1 MSDIITRLLLKTND
15 FDANL
20 NKSKKNV
27 NAFQSDISKMS
38 GVAVS
43 GVMKFAGVLGIA
55 VTASEGFNKVMN
67 SSQTLGDEYAR
78 TMDGLKGGVDQFFYS
93 IGSGDWTPFMNG
105 LTETIRLAREAYNA
119 MDQLGNTKMS
129 FSYFD
134 AKNQATIQEQI
145 TILKDKDSTEEQKK
159 AARELLDK
167 TLKDQEEIVGQY
179 KQRSQNALQAMVK
192 AAIGLDGVDVSAI
205 DIDKVLRLDVSS
217 VGDKQKAQLAK
228 QYKDF
233 VDEYDRLKSKFTTYE
248 TVGSGMNVHTVTT
261 TDTNALSKAISPMLS
276 KYQDAIQYNAI
287 LVKKSDE
294 WLQNL
299 INVATAAEAAGRNL
313 SSMTKAAN
321 RASQSGIGGKTPKE
335 EPKEGSI
342 AWYDTQIAEQ
352 NKKLIAETD
361 MQARSAIQATIN
373 ELEQKKIN
381 LKFVVDQEAFKIA
394 HGEMKD
400 GALSLPKANSPMIN
414 VAEEYEP
421 IISSYNE
428 MIAERER
435 RLSESNDDA
444 TSSFI
449 QSQIDKF
456 KDTIKELKELQ
467 ELQESRNSAITP
479 NGAYSAFKNNSSKDK
494 KGNET
499 DFRKIK
505 GMKLPKFESPIKKK
519 DIDINEEYTKS
530 LYAVG
535 SIMSSLSGITNESTA
550 AYLQWG
556 AGVVSSI
563 AQAIPAIRDLIT
575 AKQTEAVINGVTSA
589 TETPVVG
596 WLLAGAAVA
605 SVIAAMASIPKFAT
619 GGIVPGTSFTG
630 DKVPA
635 LLNSGEMILNGSQ
648 QSNLFQMLNS
658 GLYGSL
664 SQKIA
669 PSAENGNQPASV
681 TFRIHGRDLEGVLSN
696 HYNQKSKVR

>member
-1 MSDIITRLLLKTND
+1 MSDIVTRLLLKTND

-27 NAFQSDISKMS
+27 NGFQSDIAKMS

-93 IGSGDWTPFMNG
+93 IGSGDWTPFMSG
-105 LTETIRLAREAYNA
+105 LSETIRLAREAYNA

-134 AKNQATIQEQI
+134 AKNQAIVQEQI

-167 TLKDQEEIVGQY
+167 TLKDQDEIVGQY
-179 KQRSQNALQAMVK
+179 KRRSNNAVQAMVK
-192 AAIGLDGVDVSAI
+192 AAIGLDGVDVSGI
-205 DIDKVLRLDVSS
+205 DIDKVLKLDVSS
-217 VGDKQKAQLAK
+217 AGDEQKAQLAK

-233 VDEYDRLKSKFTTYE
+233 VDEYDRLKAKFTTYE
-248 TVGSGMNVHTVTT
+248 TVGSGMNVHTVAT
-261 TDTNALSKAISPMLS
+261 TDAKALGEAISPMLA

-299 INVATAAEAAGRNL
+299 INVSAAAEAAGRNL

-321 RASQSGIGGKTPKE
+321 RASQSGTGGNPPKE
-335 EPKEGSI
+335 KPKEGSI
-342 AWYDTQIAEQ
+342 AWYDSEISDL

-361 MQARSAIQATIN
+361 MQARATIQATIN
-373 ELEQKKIN
+373 ELEQKKVK

-400 GALSLPKANSPMIN
+400 GAL
-414 VAEEYEP
+414 P
-421 IISSYNE
+421 IPIKPTY
-428 MIAERER
+428 
-435 RLSESNDDA
+435 
-444 TSSFI
+444 
-449 QSQIDKF
+449 DKVPTHGKNG
-456 KDTIKELKELQ
+456 KD
-467 ELQESRNSAITP
+467 
-479 NGAYSAFKNNSSKDK
+479 F
-494 KGNET
+494 
-499 DFRKIK
+499 
-505 GMKLPKFESPIKKK
+505 KLPKHDPLFKKEDIGLNQEYAESLANI
-519 DIDINEEYTKS
+519 S
-530 LYAVG
+530 GVVG
-535 SIMSSLSGITNESTA
+535 SMSGLFDDNTA
-550 AYLQWG
+550 SVLQWG
-556 AGVVSSI
+556 VSFLSTVG
-563 AQAIPAIRDLIT
+563 QAIPKILEMSGVKQADTIVTNENTT
-575 AKQTEAVINGVTSA
+575 AELANGASRVISA
-589 TETPVVG
+589 HAGIPFVG
-596 WLLAGAAVA
+596 IALGLAGVAAI
-605 SVIAAMASIPKFAT
+605 IAAMSSMPKYAT

-648 QSNLFQMLNS
+648 QSNLFRMLNS

-664 SQKIA
+664 LQKIA
-669 PSAENGNQPASV
+669 PSGNDDIRLYSDV
-681 TFRIHGRDLEGVLSN
+681 EIKGDRIFLALHN
-696 HYNQKSKVR
+696 HIKKTGKRLW

>member
-1 MSDIITRLLLKTND
+1 MSDIVTRLLLKTND

-27 NAFQSDISKMS
+27 NEFQSDIAKMS

-105 LTETIRLAREAYNA
+105 LSETIRLAREAYNA

-134 AKNQATIQEQI
+134 AKNQAIVQEQI

-179 KQRSQNALQAMVK
+179 KRRSNNAVRAMVK
-192 AAIGLDGVDVSAI
+192 AAIGLDGVDVSGI
-205 DIDKVLRLDVSS
+205 DIDKVLKLDVSS
-217 VGDKQKAQLAK
+217 AGDEQKAQLAK

-233 VDEYDRLKSKFTTYE
+233 VDEYDRLKAKFTTYE
-248 TVGSGMNVHTVTT
+248 TVGSGMNVHTVAT
-261 TDTNALSKAISPMLS
+261 TDAKALGEAISPMLA

-299 INVATAAEAAGRNL
+299 INVSAAAEAAGRNL
-313 SSMTKAAN
+313 SSMTKTAN
-321 RASQSGIGGKTPKE
+321 RASQSGTGGNPPKE
-335 EPKEGSI
+335 KPKEGSI
-342 AWYDTQIAEQ
+342 AWYDSEISDL

-361 MQARSAIQATIN
+361 MHARATIQATIN
-373 ELEQKKIN
+373 ELEQKKVK

-400 GALSLPKANSPMIN
+400 GAL
-414 VAEEYEP
+414 P
-421 IISSYNE
+421 IPIKPTY
-428 MIAERER
+428 
-435 RLSESNDDA
+435 
-444 TSSFI
+444 
-449 QSQIDKF
+449 DKVPTHGKTG
-456 KDTIKELKELQ
+456 KD
-467 ELQESRNSAITP
+467 
-479 NGAYSAFKNNSSKDK
+479 F
-494 KGNET
+494 
-499 DFRKIK
+499 
-505 GMKLPKFESPIKKK
+505 KLPKHDPLFKKE
-519 DIDINEEYTKS
+519 DIDLNQEYAES
-530 LYAVG
+530 LANISGVVG
-535 SIMSSLSGITNESTA
+535 SMSGLFDDNTA
-550 AYLQWG
+550 SVLQWG
-556 AGVVSSI
+556 VSFLSTVG
-563 AQAIPAIRDLIT
+563 QAIPKILEMAGANEVEAETARKSAI
-575 AKQTEAVINGVTSA
+575 ANMSA
-589 TETPVVG
+589 AGGEVLKAHAGIPFVG
-596 WLLAGAAVA
+596 IALGLAGVAAI
-605 SVIAAMASIPKFAT
+605 IAAMSSMPKYAT

-648 QSNLFQMLNS
+648 QSNLFRMLNS

-669 PSAENGNQPASV
+669 PSGNDDIRLYSDV
-681 TFRIHGRDLEGVLSN
+681 EIKGDRIFLALHN
-696 HYNQKSKVR
+696 HIKKTGKRLW

>member
-1 MSDIITRLLLKTND
+1 MSDIVTRLLLKTND

-27 NAFQSDISKMS
+27 NGFQSDIAKMS

-105 LTETIRLAREAYNA
+105 LSETIRLAREAYNA

-134 AKNQATIQEQI
+134 AKNQAIVQEQI

-179 KQRSQNALQAMVK
+179 KRRSNNAVRAMVK
-192 AAIGLDGVDVSAI
+192 AAIGLDGVDVSGI
-205 DIDKVLRLDVSS
+205 DIDKVLKLDVSS
-217 VGDKQKAQLAK
+217 AGDEQKAQLAK

-233 VDEYDRLKSKFTTYE
+233 VDEYDRLKAKFTTYE
-248 TVGSGMNVHTVTT
+248 TVGSGMNVHTVAT
-261 TDTNALSKAISPMLS
+261 TDAKALGEAISPMLA

-299 INVATAAEAAGRNL
+299 INVSAAAEAAGRNL

-321 RASQSGIGGKTPKE
+321 RASQSGTGGNPPKE
-335 EPKEGSI
+335 KPKEGSI
-342 AWYDTQIAEQ
+342 AWYDSEISDL

-361 MQARSAIQATIN
+361 MQARATIQATIN
-373 ELEQKKIN
+373 ELEQKKVK

-400 GALSLPKANSPMIN
+400 GAL
-414 VAEEYEP
+414 P
-421 IISSYNE
+421 IPIKPTY
-428 MIAERER
+428 
-435 RLSESNDDA
+435 
-444 TSSFI
+444 
-449 QSQIDKF
+449 DKVPTHGNTG
-456 KDTIKELKELQ
+456 KD
-467 ELQESRNSAITP
+467 
-479 NGAYSAFKNNSSKDK
+479 F
-494 KGNET
+494 
-499 DFRKIK
+499 
-505 GMKLPKFESPIKKK
+505 KLPKHDPLFKKE
-519 DIDINEEYTKS
+519 DIDLNQEYAES
-530 LYAVG
+530 LANISGVVG
-535 SIMSSLSGITNESTA
+535 SMSGLFDDNTA
-550 AYLQWG
+550 SVLQWG
-556 AGVVSSI
+556 VSFLSTVG
-563 AQAIPAIRDLIT
+563 QAIPKILEMAGANEVEAETARKSAI
-575 AKQTEAVINGVTSA
+575 ANMSA
-589 TETPVVG
+589 AGGEVLKAHAGIPFVG
-596 WLLAGAAVA
+596 IALGLAGVAAI
-605 SVIAAMASIPKFAT
+605 IAAMSSMPKYAT

-648 QSNLFQMLNS
+648 QSNLFRMLNS

-669 PSAENGNQPASV
+669 PSGNDDIRLYSDV
-681 TFRIHGRDLEGVLSN
+681 EIKGDRIFLALHN
-696 HYNQKSKVR
+696 HIKKTGKRLW

>member
-1 MSDIITRLLLKTND
+1 MSDIVTRLLLKTND

-27 NAFQSDISKMS
+27 NGFQSDISKMS

-78 TMDGLKGGVDQFFYS
+78 TMDGLKGGVEQFFYS

-217 VGDKQKAQLAK
+217 VGDEQKAQLAK

-233 VDEYDRLKSKFTTYE
+233 VDEYDRLKAKFTTYE

-361 MQARSAIQATIN
+361 MHARSAIQATIN
-373 ELEQKKIN
+373 ELESKRIN
-381 LKFVVDQEAFKIA
+381 LKFVVEQETFKIA

-400 GALSLPKANSPMIN
+400 DALS
-414 VAEEYEP
+414 VP
-421 IISSYNE
+421 IAPIY
-428 MIAERER
+428 
-435 RLSESNDDA
+435 
-444 TSSFI
+444 
-449 QSQIDKF
+449 DKVPTHG
-456 KDTIKELKELQ
+456 KGE
-467 ELQESRNSAITP
+467 
-479 NGAYSAFKNNSSKDK
+479 KN
-494 KGNET
+494 
-499 DFRKIK
+499 F
-505 GMKLPKFESPIKKK
+505 KLPKFESPIKKK
-519 DIDINEEYTKS
+519 DVKLNEQYAES
-530 LYAVG
+530 LGYIGNAFG
-535 SIMSSLSGITNESTA
+535 TMGQMAAQFNNDGMAFALNSIG
-550 AYLQWG
+550 
-556 AGVVSSI
+556 SI
-563 AQAIPAIRDLIT
+563 AQMIVQLQGLAT
-575 AKQTEAVINGVTSA
+575 ANGVASA
-589 TETPVVG
+589 MSLPFPANLAAIATVVG
-596 WLLAGAAVA
+596 TVTGIFA
-605 SVIAAMASIPKFAT
+605 SLPKFAT
-619 GGIVPGTSFTG
+619 GGIIPGTSFTG

-635 LLNSGEMILNGSQ
+635 LLNSGEMVLNGLQ

-669 PSAENGNQPASV
+669 PSIENQGVRLYSDV
-681 TFRIHGRDLEGVLSN
+681 EIRGDRIFLALHN
-696 HYNQKSKVR
+696 HIKKTGKKLW

>member
-1 MSDIITRLLLKTND
+1 MSDIVTRLLLKTND

-20 NKSKKNV
+20 AKSKTSV
-27 NAFQSDISKMS
+27 NNFQGGISNMAKSVSSSFMK
-38 GVAVS
+38 VA
-43 GVMKFAGVLGIA
+43 GAIGITVA
-55 VTASEGFNKVMN
+55 ASEGFNKIMN

-105 LTETIRLAREAYNA
+105 LQETIRLAREAYSE
-119 MDQLGNTKMS
+119 MDQLGNTRMS

-134 AKNQATIQEQI
+134 AKNQAIVQEQI

-167 TLKDQEEIVGQY
+167 TLKDQDEIVGQY
-179 KQRSQNALQAMVK
+179 KRRSNNAVQAMVK
-192 AAIGLDGVDVSAI
+192 AAIGLDGVDVSGI
-205 DIDKVLRLDVSS
+205 DIDKVLKLDVSS
-217 VGDKQKAQLAK
+217 AGDEQKAQLAK

-233 VDEYDRLKSKFTTYE
+233 VNEYDRLKAKFTTYE
-248 TVGSGMNVHTVTT
+248 TVGSGMNVHTVAN
-261 TDTNALSKAISPMLS
+261 TDMNALGKAISPMLA

-299 INVATAAEAAGRNL
+299 INVSTAAEAAGRNL

-321 RASQSGIGGKTPKE
+321 RASQSGTGRNPPKE
-335 EPKEGSI
+335 KPKEGSI
-342 AWYDTQIAEQ
+342 AWYDSEISDL

-361 MQARSAIQATIN
+361 MQARATIQATIN

-400 GALSLPKANSPMIN
+400 GAL
-414 VAEEYEP
+414 P
-421 IISSYNE
+421 IPVKPTY
-428 MIAERER
+428 
-435 RLSESNDDA
+435 
-444 TSSFI
+444 
-449 QSQIDKF
+449 DKVPTHGKNG
-456 KDTIKELKELQ
+456 KD
-467 ELQESRNSAITP
+467 
-479 NGAYSAFKNNSSKDK
+479 F
-494 KGNET
+494 
-499 DFRKIK
+499 
-505 GMKLPKFESPIKKK
+505 KLPKHDPLFKKE
-519 DIDINEEYTKS
+519 DIDLNQEYAES
-530 LYAVG
+530 LSAVG
-535 SIMSSLSGITNESTA
+535 GVMSALTSVTDESA
-550 AYLQWG
+550 SSYLQWG
-556 AGVVSSI
+556 ANVVSSI
-563 AQAIPAIRDLIT
+563 AQAIPAIMSLTT
-575 AKQTEAVINGVTSA
+575 AKTAEAAANSA
-589 TETPVVG
+589 NSAAQIPFVG
-596 WLLAGAAVA
+596 WLAAAGAAL
-605 SVIAAMASIPKFAT
+605 SVVAAMASIPKFAT

-669 PSAENGNQPASV
+669 PSAENGNQPANV

>member
-1 MSDIITRLLLKTND
+1 MSDIVTRLLLKTND

-27 NAFQSDISKMS
+27 NGFQSDIAKMS

-105 LTETIRLAREAYNA
+105 LTEAIRLAREAYSA

-134 AKNQATIQEQI
+134 AKNQAIVQEQI

-167 TLKDQEEIVGQY
+167 TLKDQDEIVGQY
-179 KQRSQNALQAMVK
+179 KWRSQNAVQAMVK

-205 DIDKVLRLDVSS
+205 DIDKILRLDVSS
-217 VGDKQKAQLAK
+217 VGDEQKAQLAK

-233 VDEYDRLKSKFTTYE
+233 VNEYDRLKAKFTTYE
-248 TVGSGMNVHTVTT
+248 TVGSGMNVHTVAN
-261 TDTNALSKAISPMLS
+261 TDMNALGKAISPMLA

-299 INVATAAEAAGRNL
+299 INVSAAAEAAGRNL

-321 RASQSGIGGKTPKE
+321 RASQSGTGGNPPKE
-335 EPKEGSI
+335 KPKEGSI
-342 AWYDTQIAEQ
+342 AWYDSEISDL

-361 MQARSAIQATIN
+361 MQARATIQAMIN
-373 ELEQKKIN
+373 GFEQKKIN
-381 LKFVVDQEAFKIA
+381 LKFVVDQEAFKIV

-400 GALSLPKANSPMIN
+400 GVLPI
-414 VAEEYEP
+414 P
-421 IISSYNE
+421 IKPTY
-428 MIAERER
+428 
-435 RLSESNDDA
+435 
-444 TSSFI
+444 
-449 QSQIDKF
+449 DKVPTHGKNG
-456 KDTIKELKELQ
+456 KD
-467 ELQESRNSAITP
+467 
-479 NGAYSAFKNNSSKDK
+479 F
-494 KGNET
+494 
-499 DFRKIK
+499 
-505 GMKLPKFESPIKKK
+505 KLPKHDPLFKKE
-519 DIDINEEYTKS
+519 DIDLNQEYAES
-530 LYAVG
+530 LANISGVVG
-535 SIMSSLSGITNESTA
+535 SMSGLFDDNTA
-550 AYLQWG
+550 SVLQWG
-556 AGVVSSI
+556 VSFLSTVG
-563 AQAIPAIRDLIT
+563 QAIPKILEMASANEVEAETAQKSAIANT
-575 AKQTEAVINGVTSA
+575 AAASGEVLKAHAGI
-589 TETPVVG
+589 PFVG
-596 WLLAGAAVA
+596 IALGLAGVAAI
-605 SVIAAMASIPKFAT
+605 IAAMSSMPKYAT

-648 QSNLFQMLNS
+648 QSNLFRMLNS

-669 PSAENGNQPASV
+669 PSGNDDIRLYSDV
-681 TFRIHGRDLEGVLSN
+681 EIKGDRIFLALHN
-696 HYNQKSKVR
+696 HIKKTGKRLW

>member
-1 MSDIITRLLLKTND
+1 MSDIVTRLLLKTND

-20 NKSKKNV
+20 NKSKKSV
-27 NAFQSDISKMS
+27 NGFQSDIAKMS

-105 LTETIRLAREAYNA
+105 LSETIRLAREAYNA

-134 AKNQATIQEQI
+134 AKNQAIVQEQI

-167 TLKDQEEIVGQY
+167 TLKDQDEIVGQY
-179 KQRSQNALQAMVK
+179 KRRSNNAVQAMVK
-192 AAIGLDGVDVSAI
+192 AAIGLDGVDVSGI
-205 DIDKVLRLDVSS
+205 DIDKVLKLDVSS
-217 VGDKQKAQLAK
+217 AGDEQKAQLAK

-233 VDEYDRLKSKFTTYE
+233 VDEYDRLKAKFTTYE
-248 TVGSGMNVHTVTT
+248 TVGSGMNVHTVAT
-261 TDTNALSKAISPMLS
+261 TDAKALGEAISPMLA

-299 INVATAAEAAGRNL
+299 INVSAAAEAAGRNL

-321 RASQSGIGGKTPKE
+321 RASQSGTGGNPPKE
-335 EPKEGSI
+335 KPKEGSI
-342 AWYDTQIAEQ
+342 AWYDSEISDL

-361 MQARSAIQATIN
+361 MQARATIQATIN
-373 ELEQKKIN
+373 ELEQKKVK

-400 GALSLPKANSPMIN
+400 GAL
-414 VAEEYEP
+414 P
-421 IISSYNE
+421 IPIKPTY
-428 MIAERER
+428 
-435 RLSESNDDA
+435 
-444 TSSFI
+444 
-449 QSQIDKF
+449 DKVPTHGKNG
-456 KDTIKELKELQ
+456 KD
-467 ELQESRNSAITP
+467 
-479 NGAYSAFKNNSSKDK
+479 F
-494 KGNET
+494 
-499 DFRKIK
+499 
-505 GMKLPKFESPIKKK
+505 KLPKHDPLFKKE
-519 DIDINEEYTKS
+519 DIDLNQEYAES
-530 LYAVG
+530 LANISGVVG
-535 SIMSSLSGITNESTA
+535 SMSGLFDDNTA
-550 AYLQWG
+550 SVLQWG
-556 AGVVSSI
+556 VSFLSTVG
-563 AQAIPAIRDLIT
+563 QAIPKILEMSGVKQADTIVTNENTT
-575 AKQTEAVINGVTSA
+575 AELANGASKVISA
-589 TETPVVG
+589 HAGIPFVG
-596 WLLAGAAVA
+596 IALGLAGVAAI
-605 SVIAAMASIPKFAT
+605 IAAMSSMPKYAT

-648 QSNLFQMLNS
+648 QSNLFRMLNS

-664 SQKIA
+664 SQKIT
-669 PSAENGNQPASV
+669 PSGNDDIRLYSDV
-681 TFRIHGRDLEGVLSN
+681 EIKGDRIFLALHN
-696 HYNQKSKVR
+696 HIKKTGKRLW

>member
-1 MSDIITRLLLKTND
+1 MSDIVTRLLLKTND

-27 NAFQSDISKMS
+27 NGFQSDIAKMS

-93 IGSGDWTPFMNG
+93 IGSGDWTPFMSG
-105 LTETIRLAREAYNA
+105 LSETIRLAREAYNA

-134 AKNQATIQEQI
+134 AKNQAIVQEQI

-167 TLKDQEEIVGQY
+167 TLKDQDEIVGQY
-179 KQRSQNALQAMVK
+179 KRRSNNAVQAMVK
-192 AAIGLDGVDVSAI
+192 AAIGLDGVDVSGI
-205 DIDKVLRLDVSS
+205 DIDKVLKLDVSS
-217 VGDKQKAQLAK
+217 AGDEQKAQLAK

-233 VDEYDRLKSKFTTYE
+233 VDEYDHLKAKFTTYE
-248 TVGSGMNVHTVTT
+248 TVGSGMNVHTVAT
-261 TDTNALSKAISPMLS
+261 TDAKALGEAISPMLA

-299 INVATAAEAAGRNL
+299 INVSAAAEAAGRNL

-321 RASQSGIGGKTPKE
+321 RASQSGTGGNPPKE
-335 EPKEGSI
+335 KPKEGSI
-342 AWYDTQIAEQ
+342 AWYDSEISDL

-361 MQARSAIQATIN
+361 MQARATIQATIN
-373 ELEQKKIN
+373 ELEQKKVK

-400 GALSLPKANSPMIN
+400 GAL
-414 VAEEYEP
+414 P
-421 IISSYNE
+421 IPIKPTY
-428 MIAERER
+428 
-435 RLSESNDDA
+435 
-444 TSSFI
+444 
-449 QSQIDKF
+449 DKVPTHGKNG
-456 KDTIKELKELQ
+456 KD
-467 ELQESRNSAITP
+467 
-479 NGAYSAFKNNSSKDK
+479 F
-494 KGNET
+494 
-499 DFRKIK
+499 
-505 GMKLPKFESPIKKK
+505 KLPKHDPLFKKE
-519 DIDINEEYTKS
+519 DIDLNQEYAES
-530 LYAVG
+530 LANISGVVG
-535 SIMSSLSGITNESTA
+535 SMSGLFDDNTA
-550 AYLQWG
+550 SVLQWG
-556 AGVVSSI
+556 VSFLSTVG
-563 AQAIPAIRDLIT
+563 QAIPKILEMSGVKQADTIVTNENTT
-575 AKQTEAVINGVTSA
+575 AELANGASRVISA
-589 TETPVVG
+589 HAGIPFVG
-596 WLLAGAAVA
+596 IALGLAGVAAI
-605 SVIAAMASIPKFAT
+605 IAAMSSMPKYAT

-648 QSNLFQMLNS
+648 QSNLFRMLNS

-669 PSAENGNQPASV
+669 PSGNDDIRLYSDV
-681 TFRIHGRDLEGVLSN
+681 EIKGDRIFLALHN
-696 HYNQKSKVR
+696 HIKKTGKRLW

>member
-1 MSDIITRLLLKTND
+1 MSDIVTRLLLKTND

-27 NAFQSDISKMS
+27 NEFQSDIAKMS

-105 LTETIRLAREAYNA
+105 LFETIRLAREAYNA

-134 AKNQATIQEQI
+134 AKNQAIVQEQI

-179 KQRSQNALQAMVK
+179 KRRSNNAVRAMVK
-192 AAIGLDGVDVSAI
+192 AAIGLDGVDVSGI
-205 DIDKVLRLDVSS
+205 DIDKVLKLDVSS
-217 VGDKQKAQLAK
+217 AGDEQKAQLAK

-233 VDEYDRLKSKFTTYE
+233 VDEYDRLKAKFTTYE
-248 TVGSGMNVHTVTT
+248 TVGSGMNVHTVAT
-261 TDTNALSKAISPMLS
+261 TDAKALGEAISPMLA

-299 INVATAAEAAGRNL
+299 INVSAAAEAAGRNL
-313 SSMTKAAN
+313 SSMTKTAN
-321 RASQSGIGGKTPKE
+321 RASQSGTGGNPPKE
-335 EPKEGSI
+335 KPKEGSI
-342 AWYDTQIAEQ
+342 AWYDSEISDL

-361 MQARSAIQATIN
+361 MQARATIQATIN
-373 ELEQKKIN
+373 ELEQKKVK

-400 GALSLPKANSPMIN
+400 GAL
-414 VAEEYEP
+414 P
-421 IISSYNE
+421 IPIKPTY
-428 MIAERER
+428 
-435 RLSESNDDA
+435 
-444 TSSFI
+444 
-449 QSQIDKF
+449 DKVPTHGKTG
-456 KDTIKELKELQ
+456 KD
-467 ELQESRNSAITP
+467 
-479 NGAYSAFKNNSSKDK
+479 F
-494 KGNET
+494 
-499 DFRKIK
+499 
-505 GMKLPKFESPIKKK
+505 KLPKHDPLFKKE
-519 DIDINEEYTKS
+519 DIDLNQEYAES
-530 LYAVG
+530 LANISGVVG
-535 SIMSSLSGITNESTA
+535 SMSGLFDDNTA
-550 AYLQWG
+550 SVLQWG
-556 AGVVSSI
+556 VSFLSTVG
-563 AQAIPAIRDLIT
+563 QAIPKILEMAGANEVEAETARKSAI
-575 AKQTEAVINGVTSA
+575 ANMSA
-589 TETPVVG
+589 AGGEVLKAHAGIPFVG
-596 WLLAGAAVA
+596 IALGLAGVAAI
-605 SVIAAMASIPKFAT
+605 IAAMSSMPKYAT

-648 QSNLFQMLNS
+648 QSNLFRMLNS

-669 PSAENGNQPASV
+669 PSGNDDIRLYSDV
-681 TFRIHGRDLEGVLSN
+681 EIKGDRIFLALHN
-696 HYNQKSKVR
+696 HIKKTGKRLW

>member
-1 MSDIITRLLLKTND
+1 MSDIVTRLLLKTND

-105 LTETIRLAREAYNA
+105 LTETIRLAREAYSA

-233 VDEYDRLKSKFTTYE
+233 VDEYDRLKAKFTTYE

-321 RASQSGIGGKTPKE
+321 RASQSGMGGKTPKE

-361 MQARSAIQATIN
+361 MQARATIQATIN

-400 GALSLPKANSPMIN
+400 GAL
-414 VAEEYEP
+414 P
-421 IISSYNE
+421 IPVKPTY
-428 MIAERER
+428 
-435 RLSESNDDA
+435 
-444 TSSFI
+444 
-449 QSQIDKF
+449 DKVPTHGKNG
-456 KDTIKELKELQ
+456 KD
-467 ELQESRNSAITP
+467 
-479 NGAYSAFKNNSSKDK
+479 F
-494 KGNET
+494 
-499 DFRKIK
+499 
-505 GMKLPKFESPIKKK
+505 KLPKHDPLFKKE
-519 DIDINEEYTKS
+519 DIDLNQEYAES
-530 LYAVG
+530 LANISGVVG
-535 SIMSSLSGITNESTA
+535 SMSGLFDDNTA
-550 AYLQWG
+550 SVLQWG
-556 AGVVSSI
+556 VSFLSTVG
-563 AQAIPAIRDLIT
+563 QAIPKILEMAGANEVEAETARKSAI
-575 AKQTEAVINGVTSA
+575 ANMSA
-589 TETPVVG
+589 AGGEVLKAHAGIPFVG
-596 WLLAGAAVA
+596 IALGLAGVAAI
-605 SVIAAMASIPKFAT
+605 IAAMSSMPKYAT

-648 QSNLFQMLNS
+648 QSNLFRMLNS

-669 PSAENGNQPASV
+669 PSGNDDIRLYSDV
-681 TFRIHGRDLEGVLSN
+681 EIKGDRIFLALHN
-696 HYNQKSKVR
+696 HIKKTGKRLW

>member
-1 MSDIITRLLLKTND
+1 MSDIVTRLLLKTND

-27 NAFQSDISKMS
+27 NGFQSDIAKMS
-38 GVAVS
+38 GVAVL

-105 LTETIRLAREAYNA
+105 LSETIRLAREAYNA

-134 AKNQATIQEQI
+134 AKNQAIVQEQI

-159 AARELLDK
+159 AARKLLDK
-167 TLKDQEEIVGQY
+167 TLKDQDEIVGQY
-179 KQRSQNALQAMVK
+179 KRRSNNAVQAMVK
-192 AAIGLDGVDVSAI
+192 AAIGLDGVDVSGI
-205 DIDKVLRLDVSS
+205 DIDKVLKLDVSS
-217 VGDKQKAQLAK
+217 AGDEQKAQLAK

-233 VDEYDRLKSKFTTYE
+233 VDEYDRLKAKFTTYE
-248 TVGSGMNVHTVTT
+248 TVGSGMNVHTVAT
-261 TDTNALSKAISPMLS
+261 TDAKALGEAISPMLA

-299 INVATAAEAAGRNL
+299 INVSAAAEAAGRNL

-321 RASQSGIGGKTPKE
+321 RASQSGTGGNPPKE
-335 EPKEGSI
+335 KPKEGSI
-342 AWYDTQIAEQ
+342 AWYDSEISDL

-361 MQARSAIQATIN
+361 MQARATIQATIN
-373 ELEQKKIN
+373 ELEQKKVK

-400 GALSLPKANSPMIN
+400 GAL
-414 VAEEYEP
+414 P
-421 IISSYNE
+421 IPIKPTY
-428 MIAERER
+428 
-435 RLSESNDDA
+435 
-444 TSSFI
+444 
-449 QSQIDKF
+449 DKVPTHGKNG
-456 KDTIKELKELQ
+456 KD
-467 ELQESRNSAITP
+467 
-479 NGAYSAFKNNSSKDK
+479 F
-494 KGNET
+494 
-499 DFRKIK
+499 
-505 GMKLPKFESPIKKK
+505 KLPKHDPLFKKE
-519 DIDINEEYTKS
+519 DIDLNQEYAES
-530 LYAVG
+530 LANISGVVG
-535 SIMSSLSGITNESTA
+535 SMSGLFDDNTA
-550 AYLQWG
+550 SVLQWG
-556 AGVVSSI
+556 VSFLSTVG
-563 AQAIPAIRDLIT
+563 QAIPKILEMSGVKQADTIVTNENTT
-575 AKQTEAVINGVTSA
+575 AELANGASKVISA
-589 TETPVVG
+589 HAGIPFVG
-596 WLLAGAAVA
+596 IALGLAGVAAI
-605 SVIAAMASIPKFAT
+605 IAAMSSMPKYAT

-648 QSNLFQMLNS
+648 QSNLFRMLNS

-664 SQKIA
+664 SQKIT
-669 PSAENGNQPASV
+669 PSGNDDIRLYSDV
-681 TFRIHGRDLEGVLSN
+681 EIKGDRIFLALHN
-696 HYNQKSKVR
+696 HIKKTGKRLW

>member
-1 MSDIITRLLLKTND
+1 MSDIVTRLLLKTND

-27 NAFQSDISKMS
+27 NGFQSDIAKMS

-105 LTETIRLAREAYNA
+105 LSETIRLAREAYNA

-134 AKNQATIQEQI
+134 AKNQAIVQEQI

-179 KQRSQNALQAMVK
+179 KRRSNNAIRAMVK
-192 AAIGLDGVDVSAI
+192 AAIGLDGVDVSGI
-205 DIDKVLRLDVSS
+205 DIDKVLKLDVSS
-217 VGDKQKAQLAK
+217 AGDEQKAQLAK

-233 VDEYDRLKSKFTTYE
+233 VDEYDRLKAKFTTYE
-248 TVGSGMNVHTVTT
+248 TVGSGMNVHTVAT
-261 TDTNALSKAISPMLS
+261 TDAKALGEAISPMLA

-299 INVATAAEAAGRNL
+299 INVSAAAEAAGRNL

-321 RASQSGIGGKTPKE
+321 RASQSGTGGNPPKE
-335 EPKEGSI
+335 KPKGGSI
-342 AWYDTQIAEQ
+342 AWYDSEISDL

-361 MQARSAIQATIN
+361 MQARATIQATIN
-373 ELEQKKIN
+373 ELEQKKVK

-400 GALSLPKANSPMIN
+400 GAL
-414 VAEEYEP
+414 P
-421 IISSYNE
+421 IPIKPTY
-428 MIAERER
+428 
-435 RLSESNDDA
+435 
-444 TSSFI
+444 
-449 QSQIDKF
+449 DKVPTHGKTG
-456 KDTIKELKELQ
+456 KD
-467 ELQESRNSAITP
+467 
-479 NGAYSAFKNNSSKDK
+479 F
-494 KGNET
+494 
-499 DFRKIK
+499 
-505 GMKLPKFESPIKKK
+505 KLPKHDPLFKKE
-519 DIDINEEYTKS
+519 DIDLNQEYAES
-530 LYAVG
+530 LANISGVVV
-535 SIMSSLSGITNESTA
+535 SMSGLFDDNTA
-550 AYLQWG
+550 SVLQWG
-556 AGVVSSI
+556 VSFLSTVG
-563 AQAIPAIRDLIT
+563 QAIPKILEMAGANEVEAETARKSAI
-575 AKQTEAVINGVTSA
+575 ANMSA
-589 TETPVVG
+589 AGGEVLKAHAGIPFVG
-596 WLLAGAAVA
+596 IALGLAGVAAI
-605 SVIAAMASIPKFAT
+605 IAAMSSMPKYAT

-648 QSNLFQMLNS
+648 QSNLFRMLNS

-669 PSAENGNQPASV
+669 PSGNDDIRLYSDV
-681 TFRIHGRDLEGVLSN
+681 EIKGDRIFLALHN
-696 HYNQKSKVR
+696 HIKKTGKRLW

>member
-1 MSDIITRLLLKTND
+1 MSDIVTRLLLKTND

-20 NKSKKNV
+20 AKSKNNV
-27 NAFQSDISKMS
+27 NGFQGDIAKMS
-38 GVAVS
+38 GVAAS

-105 LTETIRLAREAYNA
+105 LQETIRLAREAYSE
-119 MDQLGNTKMS
+119 MDQLGNTRMS

-134 AKNQATIQEQI
+134 AKNQAIVQEQI

-179 KQRSQNALQAMVK
+179 KRRSNNAVRAMVK
-192 AAIGLDGVDVSAI
+192 AAIGLDGVDVSGI
-205 DIDKVLRLDVSS
+205 DIDKVLKLDVSS
-217 VGDKQKAQLAK
+217 AGDEQKAQLAK

-233 VDEYDRLKSKFTTYE
+233 VDEYDRLKAKFTTYE
-248 TVGSGMNVHTVTT
+248 TVGSGMNVHTVAT
-261 TDTNALSKAISPMLS
+261 TDAKALGEAISPMLA

-299 INVATAAEAAGRNL
+299 INVSAAAEAAGRNL

-321 RASQSGIGGKTPKE
+321 RASQSGTGGNPPKE
-335 EPKEGSI
+335 KPKEGSI
-342 AWYDTQIAEQ
+342 AWYDSEISDL
-352 NKKLIAETD
+352 NKKLIAETN
-361 MQARSAIQATIN
+361 MQARATIQATIN
-373 ELEQKKIN
+373 ELEQKKVK

-400 GALSLPKANSPMIN
+400 GTLPI
-414 VAEEYEP
+414 P
-421 IISSYNE
+421 IKPTY
-428 MIAERER
+428 
-435 RLSESNDDA
+435 
-444 TSSFI
+444 
-449 QSQIDKF
+449 DKVPTHGKTG
-456 KDTIKELKELQ
+456 KD
-467 ELQESRNSAITP
+467 
-479 NGAYSAFKNNSSKDK
+479 F
-494 KGNET
+494 
-499 DFRKIK
+499 
-505 GMKLPKFESPIKKK
+505 KLPKHDPLFKKE
-519 DIDINEEYTKS
+519 DIDLNQEYAES
-530 LYAVG
+530 LANISGVVG
-535 SIMSSLSGITNESTA
+535 SMSGLFDDNTA
-550 AYLQWG
+550 SVLQWG
-556 AGVVSSI
+556 VSFLSTVG
-563 AQAIPAIRDLIT
+563 QAIPKILEMAGANEVEAETARKSAI
-575 AKQTEAVINGVTSA
+575 ANMSA
-589 TETPVVG
+589 AGGEVLKAHAGIPFVG
-596 WLLAGAAVA
+596 IALGLAGVAAI
-605 SVIAAMASIPKFAT
+605 IAAMSSMPKYAT
-619 GGIVPGTSFTG
+619 GGIVPGASFTG

-648 QSNLFQMLNS
+648 QSNLFRMLNS

-669 PSAENGNQPASV
+669 PSGNDDIRLYSDV
-681 TFRIHGRDLEGVLSN
+681 EIKGDRIFLALHN
-696 HYNQKSKVR
+696 HIKKTGKRLW

>member
-1 MSDIITRLLLKTND
+1 MSDIVTRLLLKTND

-27 NAFQSDISKMS
+27 NEFQSDIAKMS

-105 LTETIRLAREAYNA
+105 LSETIRLAREAYNA

-134 AKNQATIQEQI
+134 AKNQAIVQEQI

-179 KQRSQNALQAMVK
+179 KRRSNNAVRAMVK
-192 AAIGLDGVDVSAI
+192 AAIGLDGVDVSGI
-205 DIDKVLRLDVSS
+205 DIDKVLKLDVSS
-217 VGDKQKAQLAK
+217 AGDEQKAQLAK

-233 VDEYDRLKSKFTTYE
+233 VDEYDRLKAKFTTYE
-248 TVGSGMNVHTVTT
+248 TVGSGMNVHTVAT
-261 TDTNALSKAISPMLS
+261 TDAKALGEAISPMLA

-299 INVATAAEAAGRNL
+299 INVSAAAEAAGRNL
-313 SSMTKAAN
+313 SSMTKTAN
-321 RASQSGIGGKTPKE
+321 RASQSGTGGNPPKE
-335 EPKEGSI
+335 KPKEGSI
-342 AWYDTQIAEQ
+342 AWYDSEISDL

-361 MQARSAIQATIN
+361 MQARATIQATIN
-373 ELEQKKIN
+373 ELEQKKVK

-400 GALSLPKANSPMIN
+400 GAL
-414 VAEEYEP
+414 P
-421 IISSYNE
+421 IPIKPTY
-428 MIAERER
+428 
-435 RLSESNDDA
+435 
-444 TSSFI
+444 
-449 QSQIDKF
+449 DKVPTHGKTG
-456 KDTIKELKELQ
+456 KD
-467 ELQESRNSAITP
+467 
-479 NGAYSAFKNNSSKDK
+479 F
-494 KGNET
+494 
-499 DFRKIK
+499 
-505 GMKLPKFESPIKKK
+505 KLPKHDPLFKKE
-519 DIDINEEYTKS
+519 DIDLNQEYAES
-530 LYAVG
+530 LANISGVVG
-535 SIMSSLSGITNESTA
+535 SMSGLFDDNTA
-550 AYLQWG
+550 SVLQWG
-556 AGVVSSI
+556 VSFLSTVE
-563 AQAIPAIRDLIT
+563 QAIPKILEMAGANEVEAETARKSAI
-575 AKQTEAVINGVTSA
+575 ANMSA
-589 TETPVVG
+589 AGGEVLKAHAGIPFVG
-596 WLLAGAAVA
+596 IALGLAGVAAI
-605 SVIAAMASIPKFAT
+605 IAAMSSMPKYAT

-648 QSNLFQMLNS
+648 QSNLFRMLNS

-664 SQKIA
+664 SQKIT
-669 PSAENGNQPASV
+669 PSGNDDSRLYSDV
-681 TFRIHGRDLEGVLSN
+681 EIKGDRIFLALHN
-696 HYNQKSKVR
+696 HIKKTGKRLW

>member
-1 MSDIITRLLLKTND
+1 MSDIVTRLLLKTND

-27 NAFQSDISKMS
+27 NGFQSDIAKMS

-105 LTETIRLAREAYNA
+105 LSETIRLAREAYNA

-134 AKNQATIQEQI
+134 AKNQAIVQEQI

-179 KQRSQNALQAMVK
+179 KRRSNNAIRAMVK
-192 AAIGLDGVDVSAI
+192 AAIGLDGVDVSGI
-205 DIDKVLRLDVSS
+205 DIDKVLKLDVSS
-217 VGDKQKAQLAK
+217 AGDEQKAQLAK

-233 VDEYDRLKSKFTTYE
+233 VDEYDRLKAKFTTYE
-248 TVGSGMNVHTVTT
+248 TVGSGMNVHTVAT
-261 TDTNALSKAISPMLS
+261 TDAKALGEAISPMLA

-299 INVATAAEAAGRNL
+299 INVSAAAEAAGRNL

-321 RASQSGIGGKTPKE
+321 RASQSGTGGNPPKE
-335 EPKEGSI
+335 KPKEGSI
-342 AWYDTQIAEQ
+342 AWYDSEISDL

-361 MQARSAIQATIN
+361 MQARATIQATIN
-373 ELEQKKIN
+373 ELEQKKVK

-400 GALSLPKANSPMIN
+400 GAL
-414 VAEEYEP
+414 P
-421 IISSYNE
+421 IPIKPTY
-428 MIAERER
+428 
-435 RLSESNDDA
+435 
-444 TSSFI
+444 
-449 QSQIDKF
+449 DKVPTHGKTG
-456 KDTIKELKELQ
+456 KD
-467 ELQESRNSAITP
+467 
-479 NGAYSAFKNNSSKDK
+479 F
-494 KGNET
+494 
-499 DFRKIK
+499 
-505 GMKLPKFESPIKKK
+505 KLPKHDPLFKKE
-519 DIDINEEYTKS
+519 DIDLNQEYAES
-530 LYAVG
+530 LANISGVVV
-535 SIMSSLSGITNESTA
+535 SMSGLFDDNTA
-550 AYLQWG
+550 SVLQWG
-556 AGVVSSI
+556 VSFLSTVG
-563 AQAIPAIRDLIT
+563 QAIPKILEMAGANEVEAETARKSAI
-575 AKQTEAVINGVTSA
+575 ANMSA
-589 TETPVVG
+589 AGGEVLKAHAGIPFVG
-596 WLLAGAAVA
+596 IALGLAGVAAI
-605 SVIAAMASIPKFAT
+605 IAAMSSMPKYAT

-648 QSNLFQMLNS
+648 QSNLFHMLNS

-664 SQKIA
+664 SQKIT
-669 PSAENGNQPASV
+669 PSGNDDIRLYSDV
-681 TFRIHGRDLEGVLSN
+681 EIKGDRIFLALHN
-696 HYNQKSKVR
+696 HIKKTGKRLW

>member
-1 MSDIITRLLLKTND
+1 MSDIVTRLLLKTND

-27 NAFQSDISKMS
+27 NGFQSDIAKMS

-105 LTETIRLAREAYNA
+105 LSETIRLAREAYNA

-134 AKNQATIQEQI
+134 AKNQAIVQEQI

-179 KQRSQNALQAMVK
+179 KRRSNNAIRAMVK
-192 AAIGLDGVDVSAI
+192 AAIGLDGVDVSGI
-205 DIDKVLRLDVSS
+205 DIDKVLKLDVSS
-217 VGDKQKAQLAK
+217 AGDEQKAQLAK

-233 VDEYDRLKSKFTTYE
+233 VDEYDRLKAKFTTYE
-248 TVGSGMNVHTVTT
+248 TVGSGMNVHTVAT
-261 TDTNALSKAISPMLS
+261 TDAKALGEAISPMLA

-299 INVATAAEAAGRNL
+299 INVSAAAEAAGRNL

-321 RASQSGIGGKTPKE
+321 RASQSGTGGNPPKE
-335 EPKEGSI
+335 KPKGGSI
-342 AWYDTQIAEQ
+342 AWYDSEISDL

-361 MQARSAIQATIN
+361 MQARATIQATIN
-373 ELEQKKIN
+373 ELEQKKVK

-400 GALSLPKANSPMIN
+400 GAL
-414 VAEEYEP
+414 P
-421 IISSYNE
+421 IPIKPTY
-428 MIAERER
+428 
-435 RLSESNDDA
+435 
-444 TSSFI
+444 
-449 QSQIDKF
+449 DKVPTHGKTG
-456 KDTIKELKELQ
+456 KD
-467 ELQESRNSAITP
+467 
-479 NGAYSAFKNNSSKDK
+479 F
-494 KGNET
+494 
-499 DFRKIK
+499 
-505 GMKLPKFESPIKKK
+505 KLPKHDPLFKKE
-519 DIDINEEYTKS
+519 DIDLNQEYAES
-530 LYAVG
+530 LANISGVVVN
-535 SIMSSLSGITNESTA
+535 MSGLFDDNTA
-550 AYLQWG
+550 SVLQWG
-556 AGVVSSI
+556 VSFLSTVG
-563 AQAIPAIRDLIT
+563 QAIPKILEMAGANEVEAETARKSAI
-575 AKQTEAVINGVTSA
+575 ANMSA
-589 TETPVVG
+589 AGGEVLKAHAGIPFVG
-596 WLLAGAAVA
+596 IALGLAGVAAI
-605 SVIAAMASIPKFAT
+605 IAAMSSMPKYAT

-648 QSNLFQMLNS
+648 QSNLFRMLNS

-669 PSAENGNQPASV
+669 PSGNDDIRLYSDV
-681 TFRIHGRDLEGVLSN
+681 EIKGDRIFLALHN
-696 HYNQKSKVR
+696 HIKKTGKRLW

>member
-1 MSDIITRLLLKTND
+1 MSDIVTRLLLKTND

-27 NAFQSDISKMS
+27 NGFQSDIAKMS

-67 SSQTLGDEYAR
+67 SSQTRGDEYAR

-105 LTETIRLAREAYNA
+105 LSETIRLAREAYNA

-134 AKNQATIQEQI
+134 AKNQAIVQEQI

-179 KQRSQNALQAMVK
+179 KRRSNNAVRAMVK
-192 AAIGLDGVDVSAI
+192 AAIGLDGVDVSGI
-205 DIDKVLRLDVSS
+205 DIDKVLKLDVSS
-217 VGDKQKAQLAK
+217 AGDEQKAQLAK

-233 VDEYDRLKSKFTTYE
+233 VDEYDRLKAKFTTYE
-248 TVGSGMNVHTVTT
+248 TVGSGMNVHTVAT
-261 TDTNALSKAISPMLS
+261 TDAKALGEAISPMLA

-299 INVATAAEAAGRNL
+299 INVSAAAEAAGRNL

-321 RASQSGIGGKTPKE
+321 RASQSSTGGNPPKE
-335 EPKEGSI
+335 KPKEGSI
-342 AWYDTQIAEQ
+342 AWYDSEISDL
-352 NKKLIAETD
+352 NKKLIVETD
-361 MQARSAIQATIN
+361 MQARATIQATIN
-373 ELEQKKIN
+373 ELEQKKVK
-381 LKFVVDQEAFKIA
+381 LKFVVDQEASKIA
-394 HGEMKD
+394 HSEMKD
-400 GALSLPKANSPMIN
+400 GAL
-414 VAEEYEP
+414 P
-421 IISSYNE
+421 IPIKPTY
-428 MIAERER
+428 
-435 RLSESNDDA
+435 
-444 TSSFI
+444 
-449 QSQIDKF
+449 DKVPTHGNTG
-456 KDTIKELKELQ
+456 KD
-467 ELQESRNSAITP
+467 
-479 NGAYSAFKNNSSKDK
+479 F
-494 KGNET
+494 
-499 DFRKIK
+499 
-505 GMKLPKFESPIKKK
+505 KLPKHDPLFKKE
-519 DIDINEEYTKS
+519 DIDLNQEYAES
-530 LYAVG
+530 LANISGVVG
-535 SIMSSLSGITNESTA
+535 SMSGLFDDNTA
-550 AYLQWG
+550 SVLQWG
-556 AGVVSSI
+556 VSFLSTVG
-563 AQAIPAIRDLIT
+563 QAIPKILEMAGANEVEAETARKSAI
-575 AKQTEAVINGVTSA
+575 ANMSA
-589 TETPVVG
+589 AGGEVLKAHAGIPFVG
-596 WLLAGAAVA
+596 IALGLAGVAAI
-605 SVIAAMASIPKFAT
+605 IAAMSSMPKYAT

-648 QSNLFQMLNS
+648 QSNLFRMLNS

-669 PSAENGNQPASV
+669 PSGNDDIRLYSDV
-681 TFRIHGRDLEGVLSN
+681 EIKGDRIFLALHN
-696 HYNQKSKVR
+696 HIKKTGKRLW

>member
-1 MSDIITRLLLKTND
+1 MSDIVTRLLLKTND

-27 NAFQSDISKMS
+27 NGFQSDIAKMS

-105 LTETIRLAREAYNA
+105 LSETIRLAREAYNA

-134 AKNQATIQEQI
+134 AKNQAIVQEQI

-167 TLKDQEEIVGQY
+167 TLKDQDEIVGQY
-179 KQRSQNALQAMVK
+179 KRRSNNAVRAMVK
-192 AAIGLDGVDVSAI
+192 AAIGLDGVDVSGI
-205 DIDKVLRLDVSS
+205 DIDKVLKLDVSS
-217 VGDKQKAQLAK
+217 AGDEQKAQLAK

-233 VDEYDRLKSKFTTYE
+233 VDEYDRLKAKFTTYE
-248 TVGSGMNVHTVTT
+248 TVGSGMNVHTVAT
-261 TDTNALSKAISPMLS
+261 TDAKALGEAISPMLA

-299 INVATAAEAAGRNL
+299 INVSAAAEAAGRNL
-313 SSMTKAAN
+313 SSMTKASN
-321 RASQSGIGGKTPKE
+321 RASQSGTGGNPPKE
-335 EPKEGSI
+335 KPKEGSI
-342 AWYDTQIAEQ
+342 AWYDSEISDL

-361 MQARSAIQATIN
+361 MQARATIQATIN
-373 ELEQKKIN
+373 ELEQKKVK

-400 GALSLPKANSPMIN
+400 GAL
-414 VAEEYEP
+414 P
-421 IISSYNE
+421 IPIKPTY
-428 MIAERER
+428 
-435 RLSESNDDA
+435 
-444 TSSFI
+444 
-449 QSQIDKF
+449 DKVPTHGKTG
-456 KDTIKELKELQ
+456 KD
-467 ELQESRNSAITP
+467 
-479 NGAYSAFKNNSSKDK
+479 F
-494 KGNET
+494 
-499 DFRKIK
+499 
-505 GMKLPKFESPIKKK
+505 KLPKHDPLFKKE
-519 DIDINEEYTKS
+519 DIDLNQEYAES
-530 LYAVG
+530 LANISGVVG
-535 SIMSSLSGITNESTA
+535 SMSGLFDDNTA
-550 AYLQWG
+550 SVLQWG
-556 AGVVSSI
+556 VSFLSTVG
-563 AQAIPAIRDLIT
+563 QAIPKILEMAGANEVEAETARKSAI
-575 AKQTEAVINGVTSA
+575 ANMSA
-589 TETPVVG
+589 AGGEVLKAHAGIPFVG
-596 WLLAGAAVA
+596 IALGLAGVAAI
-605 SVIAAMASIPKFAT
+605 IAAMSSMPKYAT

-648 QSNLFQMLNS
+648 QSNLFRMLNS

-669 PSAENGNQPASV
+669 PSGNDDIRLYSDV
-681 TFRIHGRDLEGVLSN
+681 EIKGDRIFLALHN
-696 HYNQKSKVR
+696 HIKKTGKRLW

>member
-1 MSDIITRLLLKTND
+1 MSDIVTRLLLKTND

-27 NAFQSDISKMS
+27 NGFQSDIAKMS

-105 LTETIRLAREAYNA
+105 LSESIRLAREAYNA

-134 AKNQATIQEQI
+134 AKNQAIVQEQI

-167 TLKDQEEIVGQY
+167 TLKDQDEIVGQY
-179 KQRSQNALQAMVK
+179 KRRSNNAVRAMVK
-192 AAIGLDGVDVSAI
+192 AAIGLDGVDVSGI
-205 DIDKVLRLDVSS
+205 DIDKVLKLDVSS
-217 VGDKQKAQLAK
+217 AGDEQKAQLAK

-233 VDEYDRLKSKFTTYE
+233 VDEYDRLKAKFTTYE
-248 TVGSGMNVHTVTT
+248 TVGSGMNVHTVAT
-261 TDTNALSKAISPMLS
+261 TDAKALGEAISPMLA

-299 INVATAAEAAGRNL
+299 INVSAAAEAAGRNL

-321 RASQSGIGGKTPKE
+321 RASQSGTGGNPPKE
-335 EPKEGSI
+335 KPKEGSI
-342 AWYDTQIAEQ
+342 AWYDSEISDL

-361 MQARSAIQATIN
+361 MQARATIQATIN
-373 ELEQKKIN
+373 ELEQKKVK

-400 GALSLPKANSPMIN
+400 GAL
-414 VAEEYEP
+414 P
-421 IISSYNE
+421 IPIKPTY
-428 MIAERER
+428 
-435 RLSESNDDA
+435 
-444 TSSFI
+444 
-449 QSQIDKF
+449 DKVPTHGKTG
-456 KDTIKELKELQ
+456 KD
-467 ELQESRNSAITP
+467 
-479 NGAYSAFKNNSSKDK
+479 F
-494 KGNET
+494 
-499 DFRKIK
+499 
-505 GMKLPKFESPIKKK
+505 KLPKHDPLFKKE
-519 DIDINEEYTKS
+519 DIDLNQEYAES
-530 LYAVG
+530 LANISGVVG
-535 SIMSSLSGITNESTA
+535 SMSGLFDDNTA
-550 AYLQWG
+550 SVLQWG
-556 AGVVSSI
+556 VSFLSTVG
-563 AQAIPAIRDLIT
+563 QAIPKILEMAGANEVEAETARKSAI
-575 AKQTEAVINGVTSA
+575 ANMSA
-589 TETPVVG
+589 AGGEVLKAHAGIPFVG
-596 WLLAGAAVA
+596 IALGLAGVAAI
-605 SVIAAMASIPKFAT
+605 IAAMSSMPKYAT

-648 QSNLFQMLNS
+648 QSNLFRMLNS

-669 PSAENGNQPASV
+669 PSGNDDIRLYSDV
-681 TFRIHGRDLEGVLSN
+681 EIKGDRIFLALHN
-696 HYNQKSKVR
+696 HIKKTGKRLW

>member
-1 MSDIITRLLLKTND
+1 
-15 FDANL
+15 
-20 NKSKKNV
+20 
-27 NAFQSDISKMS
+27 MS

-78 TMDGLKGGVDQFFYS
+78 TMDGLKGGVEQFFYS

-373 ELEQKKIN
+373 ELESKRIS
-381 LKFVVDQEAFKIA
+381 LK
-394 HGEMKD
+394 
-400 GALSLPKANSPMIN
+400 L
-414 VAEEYEP
+414 
-421 IISSYNE
+421 
-428 MIAERER
+428 
-435 RLSESNDDA
+435 
-444 TSSFI
+444 
-449 QSQIDKF
+449 
-456 KDTIKELKELQ
+456 
-467 ELQESRNSAITP
+467 
-479 NGAYSAFKNNSSKDK
+479 
-494 KGNET
+494 
-499 DFRKIK
+499 
-505 GMKLPKFESPIKKK
+505 
-519 DIDINEEYTKS
+519 
-530 LYAVG
+530 
-535 SIMSSLSGITNESTA
+535 
-550 AYLQWG
+550 
-556 AGVVSSI
+556 
-563 AQAIPAIRDLIT
+563 
-575 AKQTEAVINGVTSA
+575 
-589 TETPVVG
+589 
-596 WLLAGAAVA
+596 
-605 SVIAAMASIPKFAT
+605 
-619 GGIVPGTSFTG
+619 
-630 DKVPA
+630 
-635 LLNSGEMILNGSQ
+635 
-648 QSNLFQMLNS
+648 
-658 GLYGSL
+658 
-664 SQKIA
+664 
-669 PSAENGNQPASV
+669 
-681 TFRIHGRDLEGVLSN
+681 
-696 HYNQKSKVR
+696 

>member
-1 MSDIITRLLLKTND
+1 MSDIVTRLLLKTND

-27 NAFQSDISKMS
+27 NEFQSDIAKMS

-105 LTETIRLAREAYNA
+105 LSETIRLAREAYNA

-134 AKNQATIQEQI
+134 AKNQAIVQEQI

-179 KQRSQNALQAMVK
+179 KRRSNNAVRAMVK
-192 AAIGLDGVDVSAI
+192 AAIGLDGVDVSGI
-205 DIDKVLRLDVSS
+205 DIDKVLKLDVSS
-217 VGDKQKAQLAK
+217 AGDEQKAQLAK

-233 VDEYDRLKSKFTTYE
+233 VDEYDRLKAKFTTYE
-248 TVGSGMNVHTVTT
+248 TVGSGMNVHTVAT
-261 TDTNALSKAISPMLS
+261 TDAKALGEAISPMLA

-299 INVATAAEAAGRNL
+299 INVSAAAEAAGRNL
-313 SSMTKAAN
+313 SSMTKTAN
-321 RASQSGIGGKTPKE
+321 RASQSGTGGNPPKE
-335 EPKEGSI
+335 KPKEGSI
-342 AWYDTQIAEQ
+342 AWYDSEISDL

-361 MQARSAIQATIN
+361 MQARATIQATIN
-373 ELEQKKIN
+373 ELEQKKVK

-400 GALSLPKANSPMIN
+400 GAL
-414 VAEEYEP
+414 P
-421 IISSYNE
+421 IPIKPTY
-428 MIAERER
+428 
-435 RLSESNDDA
+435 
-444 TSSFI
+444 
-449 QSQIDKF
+449 DKVPTHGKTG
-456 KDTIKELKELQ
+456 KD
-467 ELQESRNSAITP
+467 
-479 NGAYSAFKNNSSKDK
+479 F
-494 KGNET
+494 
-499 DFRKIK
+499 
-505 GMKLPKFESPIKKK
+505 KLPKHDPLFKKE
-519 DIDINEEYTKS
+519 DIDLNQEYAES
-530 LYAVG
+530 LANISGVVG
-535 SIMSSLSGITNESTA
+535 SMSGLFDDNTA
-550 AYLQWG
+550 SVLQWG
-556 AGVVSSI
+556 VSFLSTVG
-563 AQAIPAIRDLIT
+563 QAIPKILEMAGANEVEAETARKSAI
-575 AKQTEAVINGVTSA
+575 ANMSA
-589 TETPVVG
+589 AGGEVLKAHAGIPFVG
-596 WLLAGAAVA
+596 IALGLAGVAAI
-605 SVIAAMASIPKFAT
+605 IAAMSSMPKYAT

-648 QSNLFQMLNS
+648 QSNLFRMLNS

-669 PSAENGNQPASV
+669 PSGNDDIRLYSDV
-681 TFRIHGRDLEGVLSN
+681 EIKGDRIFLALHN
-696 HYNQKSKVR
+696 HIKKTGKRLW

>member
-1 MSDIITRLLLKTND
+1 MSDIVTRLLLKTND

-27 NAFQSDISKMS
+27 NGFQSDISKMS

-134 AKNQATIQEQI
+134 AKNQAIVQEQI

-179 KQRSQNALQAMVK
+179 KQRSQNAVQAMVK

-205 DIDKVLRLDVSS
+205 DIDKILRLDVSS
-217 VGDKQKAQLAK
+217 AGDEQKAQLAK

-233 VDEYDRLKSKFTTYE
+233 IDEYDRLKAKFTTYD

-261 TDTNALSKAISPMLS
+261 TDTNALSKAISPMLA

-361 MQARSAIQATIN
+361 MQARSAIQSTIN
-373 ELEQKKIN
+373 ELEQRKIN
-381 LKFVVDQEAFKIA
+381 LKFVVDQEAFKIKN
-394 HGEMKD
+394 GGMKD
-400 GALSLPKANSPMIN
+400 GTLS
-414 VAEEYEP
+414 VP
-421 IISSYNE
+421 IAPAY
-428 MIAERER
+428 
-435 RLSESNDDA
+435 
-444 TSSFI
+444 
-449 QSQIDKF
+449 DKVPTHG
-456 KDTIKELKELQ
+456 K
-467 ELQESRNSAITP
+467 
-479 NGAYSAFKNNSSKDK
+479 GGKN
-494 KGNET
+494 
-499 DFRKIK
+499 F
-505 GMKLPKFESPIKKK
+505 KLPKFESPIKKK

-575 AKQTEAVINGVTSA
+575 AKQTEAVVNGVTSA
-589 TETPVVG
+589 TETPVIG

-648 QSNLFQMLNS
+648 QSNLFQILNS

-669 PSAENGNQPASV
+669 PSAGNGNQPANV

>member
-1 MSDIITRLLLKTND
+1 MSDIVTRLLLKTND

-27 NAFQSDISKMS
+27 NAFQSDIAKMS
-38 GVAVS
+38 GVAVL

-105 LTETIRLAREAYNA
+105 LSETIRLAREAYNA

-134 AKNQATIQEQI
+134 AKNQAIVQEQI

-159 AARELLDK
+159 AARKLLDK
-167 TLKDQEEIVGQY
+167 TLKDQDEIVGQY
-179 KQRSQNALQAMVK
+179 KRRSNNAVQAMVK
-192 AAIGLDGVDVSAI
+192 AAIGLDGVDVSGI
-205 DIDKVLRLDVSS
+205 DIDKVLKLDVSS
-217 VGDKQKAQLAK
+217 AGDEQKAQLAK

-233 VDEYDRLKSKFTTYE
+233 VDEYDRLKAKFTTYE
-248 TVGSGMNVHTVTT
+248 TVGSGMNVHTVAT
-261 TDTNALSKAISPMLS
+261 TDAKALGEAISPMLA

-299 INVATAAEAAGRNL
+299 INVSAAAEAAGRNL

-321 RASQSGIGGKTPKE
+321 RASQSGTGGNPPKE
-335 EPKEGSI
+335 KPKEGSI
-342 AWYDTQIAEQ
+342 AWYDSEISDL

-361 MQARSAIQATIN
+361 MQARATIQATIN
-373 ELEQKKIN
+373 ELEQKKVK

-400 GALSLPKANSPMIN
+400 GAL
-414 VAEEYEP
+414 P
-421 IISSYNE
+421 IPIKPTY
-428 MIAERER
+428 
-435 RLSESNDDA
+435 
-444 TSSFI
+444 
-449 QSQIDKF
+449 DKVPTHGKNG
-456 KDTIKELKELQ
+456 KD
-467 ELQESRNSAITP
+467 
-479 NGAYSAFKNNSSKDK
+479 F
-494 KGNET
+494 
-499 DFRKIK
+499 
-505 GMKLPKFESPIKKK
+505 KLPKHDPLFKKE
-519 DIDINEEYTKS
+519 DIDLNQEYAES
-530 LYAVG
+530 LANISGVVG
-535 SIMSSLSGITNESTA
+535 SMSGLFDDNTA
-550 AYLQWG
+550 SVLQWG
-556 AGVVSSI
+556 VSFLSTVG
-563 AQAIPAIRDLIT
+563 QAIPKILEMSGVKQADTIVTNENTT
-575 AKQTEAVINGVTSA
+575 AELANGASKVISA
-589 TETPVVG
+589 HAGIPFVG
-596 WLLAGAAVA
+596 IALGLAGVAAI
-605 SVIAAMASIPKFAT
+605 IAAMSSMPKYAT

-648 QSNLFQMLNS
+648 QSNLFRMLNS

-664 SQKIA
+664 SQKIT
-669 PSAENGNQPASV
+669 PSGNDDIRLYSDV
-681 TFRIHGRDLEGVLSN
+681 EIKGDRIFLALHN
-696 HYNQKSKVR
+696 HIKKTGKRLW

>member
-1 MSDIITRLLLKTND
+1 MSDIVTRLLLKTND

-27 NAFQSDISKMS
+27 NGFQSDIAKMS

-93 IGSGDWTPFMNG
+93 IGSGDWTPFMSG
-105 LTETIRLAREAYNA
+105 LSETIRLAREAYNA

-134 AKNQATIQEQI
+134 AKNQAIVQEQI

-167 TLKDQEEIVGQY
+167 TLKDQDEIVGQY
-179 KQRSQNALQAMVK
+179 KRRSNNAVQAMVK
-192 AAIGLDGVDVSAI
+192 ATIGLDGVDVSGI
-205 DIDKVLRLDVSS
+205 DIDKVLKLDVSS
-217 VGDKQKAQLAK
+217 AGDEQKAQLAK

-233 VDEYDRLKSKFTTYE
+233 VDEYDRLKAKFTTYE
-248 TVGSGMNVHTVTT
+248 TVGSGMNVHTVAT
-261 TDTNALSKAISPMLS
+261 TDAKALGEAISPMLA

-299 INVATAAEAAGRNL
+299 INVSAAAEAAGRNL

-321 RASQSGIGGKTPKE
+321 RASQSGTGGNPPKE
-335 EPKEGSI
+335 KPKEGSI
-342 AWYDTQIAEQ
+342 AWYDSEISDL

-361 MQARSAIQATIN
+361 MQARATIQATIN
-373 ELEQKKIN
+373 ELEQKKVK

-400 GALSLPKANSPMIN
+400 GAL
-414 VAEEYEP
+414 P
-421 IISSYNE
+421 IPIKPTY
-428 MIAERER
+428 
-435 RLSESNDDA
+435 
-444 TSSFI
+444 
-449 QSQIDKF
+449 DKVPTHGKNG
-456 KDTIKELKELQ
+456 KD
-467 ELQESRNSAITP
+467 
-479 NGAYSAFKNNSSKDK
+479 F
-494 KGNET
+494 
-499 DFRKIK
+499 
-505 GMKLPKFESPIKKK
+505 KLPKHDPLFKKE
-519 DIDINEEYTKS
+519 DIDLNQEYAES
-530 LYAVG
+530 LANISGVVG
-535 SIMSSLSGITNESTA
+535 SMSGLFDDNTA
-550 AYLQWG
+550 SVLQWG
-556 AGVVSSI
+556 VSFLSTVG
-563 AQAIPAIRDLIT
+563 QAIPKILEMSGVKQADTIVTNENTT
-575 AKQTEAVINGVTSA
+575 AELANGASRVISA
-589 TETPVVG
+589 HAGIPFVG
-596 WLLAGAAVA
+596 IALGLAGVAAI
-605 SVIAAMASIPKFAT
+605 IAAMSSMPKYAT

-648 QSNLFQMLNS
+648 QSNLFRMLNS

-669 PSAENGNQPASV
+669 PSGNDDIRLYSDV
-681 TFRIHGRDLEGVLSN
+681 EIKGDRIFLALHN
-696 HYNQKSKVR
+696 HIKKTGKRLW

>member
-1 MSDIITRLLLKTND
+1 MSDIVTRLLLKTND

-27 NAFQSDISKMS
+27 NGFQSDIAKMS

-105 LTETIRLAREAYNA
+105 LSETIRLAREAYNA

-134 AKNQATIQEQI
+134 AKNQAIVQEQI

-179 KQRSQNALQAMVK
+179 KRRSNNAVRAMVK
-192 AAIGLDGVDVSAI
+192 AAIGLDGVDVSGI
-205 DIDKVLRLDVSS
+205 DIDKVLKLDVSS
-217 VGDKQKAQLAK
+217 AGDEQKAQLAK

-233 VDEYDRLKSKFTTYE
+233 VDEYDRLKAKFTTYE
-248 TVGSGMNVHTVTT
+248 TVGSGMNVHTVAT
-261 TDTNALSKAISPMLS
+261 TDAKALGEAISPMLA

-299 INVATAAEAAGRNL
+299 INVSAAAEAAGRNL

-321 RASQSGIGGKTPKE
+321 RASQSSTGGNPPKE
-335 EPKEGSI
+335 KPKEGSI
-342 AWYDTQIAEQ
+342 AWYDSEISDL
-352 NKKLIAETD
+352 NKKLIVETD
-361 MQARSAIQATIN
+361 MQARATIQATIN
-373 ELEQKKIN
+373 ELEQKKVK
-381 LKFVVDQEAFKIA
+381 LKFVVDQEASKIA

-400 GALSLPKANSPMIN
+400 GAL
-414 VAEEYEP
+414 P
-421 IISSYNE
+421 IPIKPTY
-428 MIAERER
+428 
-435 RLSESNDDA
+435 
-444 TSSFI
+444 
-449 QSQIDKF
+449 DKVPTHGNTG
-456 KDTIKELKELQ
+456 KD
-467 ELQESRNSAITP
+467 
-479 NGAYSAFKNNSSKDK
+479 F
-494 KGNET
+494 
-499 DFRKIK
+499 
-505 GMKLPKFESPIKKK
+505 KLPKHDPLFKKE
-519 DIDINEEYTKS
+519 DIDLNQEYAES
-530 LYAVG
+530 LANISGVVG
-535 SIMSSLSGITNESTA
+535 SMSGLFDDNTA
-550 AYLQWG
+550 SVLQWG
-556 AGVVSSI
+556 VSFLSTVG
-563 AQAIPAIRDLIT
+563 QAIPKILEMAGANEVEAETARKSAI
-575 AKQTEAVINGVTSA
+575 ANMSA
-589 TETPVVG
+589 AGGEVLKAHAGIPFVG
-596 WLLAGAAVA
+596 IALGLAGVAAIIAAV
-605 SVIAAMASIPKFAT
+605 SSMPKYAT

-648 QSNLFQMLNS
+648 QSNLFRMLNS

-669 PSAENGNQPASV
+669 PSGNDDIRLYSDV
-681 TFRIHGRDLEGVLSN
+681 EIKGDRIFLALHN
-696 HYNQKSKVR
+696 HIKKTGKRLW

>member
-1 MSDIITRLLLKTND
+1 MSDIVTRLLLKTND

-27 NAFQSDISKMS
+27 NGFQSDIAKMS
-38 GVAVS
+38 GVAVL

-105 LTETIRLAREAYNA
+105 LSETIRLAREAYNA

-134 AKNQATIQEQI
+134 AKNQAIVQEQI

-159 AARELLDK
+159 AARKLLDK
-167 TLKDQEEIVGQY
+167 TLKDQDEIVGQY
-179 KQRSQNALQAMVK
+179 KRRSNNAVQAMVK
-192 AAIGLDGVDVSAI
+192 AAIGLDGVDVSGI
-205 DIDKVLRLDVSS
+205 DIDKVLKLDVSS
-217 VGDKQKAQLAK
+217 AGDEQKAQLAK

-233 VDEYDRLKSKFTTYE
+233 VDEYDRLKAKFTTYE
-248 TVGSGMNVHTVTT
+248 TVGSGMNVHTVAT
-261 TDTNALSKAISPMLS
+261 TDAKALGEAISPMLA

-299 INVATAAEAAGRNL
+299 INVSAAAEAAGRNL

-321 RASQSGIGGKTPKE
+321 RATQSGTGGNPPKE
-335 EPKEGSI
+335 KPKEGSI
-342 AWYDTQIAEQ
+342 AWYDSEISDL

-361 MQARSAIQATIN
+361 MQARATIQATIN
-373 ELEQKKIN
+373 ELEQKKVK

-400 GALSLPKANSPMIN
+400 GAL
-414 VAEEYEP
+414 P
-421 IISSYNE
+421 IPIKPTY
-428 MIAERER
+428 
-435 RLSESNDDA
+435 
-444 TSSFI
+444 
-449 QSQIDKF
+449 DKVPTHGKNG
-456 KDTIKELKELQ
+456 KD
-467 ELQESRNSAITP
+467 
-479 NGAYSAFKNNSSKDK
+479 F
-494 KGNET
+494 
-499 DFRKIK
+499 
-505 GMKLPKFESPIKKK
+505 KLPKHDPLFKKE
-519 DIDINEEYTKS
+519 DIDLNQEYAES
-530 LYAVG
+530 LANISGVVG
-535 SIMSSLSGITNESTA
+535 SMSGLFDDNTA
-550 AYLQWG
+550 SVLQWG
-556 AGVVSSI
+556 VSFLSTVG
-563 AQAIPAIRDLIT
+563 QAIPKILEMSGVKQADTIVTNENTT
-575 AKQTEAVINGVTSA
+575 AELANGASKVISA
-589 TETPVVG
+589 HAGIPFVG
-596 WLLAGAAVA
+596 IALGLAGVAAI
-605 SVIAAMASIPKFAT
+605 IAAMSSMPKYAT

-648 QSNLFQMLNS
+648 QSNLFRMLNS

-664 SQKIA
+664 SQKIT
-669 PSAENGNQPASV
+669 PSGNDDIRLYSDV
-681 TFRIHGRDLEGVLSN
+681 EIKGDRIFLALHN
-696 HYNQKSKVR
+696 HIKKTGKRLW

>member
-1 MSDIITRLLLKTND
+1 MSDIVTRLLLKTND

-27 NAFQSDISKMS
+27 NGFQSDIAKMS
-38 GVAVS
+38 GVAVL

-105 LTETIRLAREAYNA
+105 LSETIRLAWEAYNA

-134 AKNQATIQEQI
+134 AKNQAIVQEQI

-159 AARELLDK
+159 AARKLLDK
-167 TLKDQEEIVGQY
+167 TLKDQDEIVGQY
-179 KQRSQNALQAMVK
+179 KRRSNNAVQAMVK
-192 AAIGLDGVDVSAI
+192 AAIGLDGVDVSGI
-205 DIDKVLRLDVSS
+205 DIDKVLKLDVSS
-217 VGDKQKAQLAK
+217 AGDEQKAQLAK

-233 VDEYDRLKSKFTTYE
+233 VDEYDRLKAKFTTYE
-248 TVGSGMNVHTVTT
+248 TVGSGMNVHTVAT
-261 TDTNALSKAISPMLS
+261 TDAKALGEAISPMLA

-299 INVATAAEAAGRNL
+299 IHGSAAAEAAGRNL

-321 RASQSGIGGKTPKE
+321 RASQSGTGGNPPKE
-335 EPKEGSI
+335 KPKEGSI
-342 AWYDTQIAEQ
+342 AWYDSEISDL

-361 MQARSAIQATIN
+361 MQARATIQATIN
-373 ELEQKKIN
+373 ELEQKKVK

-400 GALSLPKANSPMIN
+400 GAL
-414 VAEEYEP
+414 P
-421 IISSYNE
+421 IPIKPTY
-428 MIAERER
+428 
-435 RLSESNDDA
+435 
-444 TSSFI
+444 
-449 QSQIDKF
+449 DKVPTHGKNG
-456 KDTIKELKELQ
+456 KD
-467 ELQESRNSAITP
+467 
-479 NGAYSAFKNNSSKDK
+479 F
-494 KGNET
+494 
-499 DFRKIK
+499 
-505 GMKLPKFESPIKKK
+505 KLPKHDPLFKKE
-519 DIDINEEYTKS
+519 DIDLNQEYAES
-530 LYAVG
+530 LANISGVVG
-535 SIMSSLSGITNESTA
+535 SMSGLFDDNTA
-550 AYLQWG
+550 SVLQWG
-556 AGVVSSI
+556 VSFLSTVG
-563 AQAIPAIRDLIT
+563 QAIPKILEMSGVKQADTIVTNENTT
-575 AKQTEAVINGVTSA
+575 AELANGASKVISA
-589 TETPVVG
+589 HAGIPFVG
-596 WLLAGAAVA
+596 IALGLAGVAAI
-605 SVIAAMASIPKFAT
+605 IAAMSSMPKYAT

-648 QSNLFQMLNS
+648 QSNLFRMLNS

-664 SQKIA
+664 SQKIT
-669 PSAENGNQPASV
+669 PSGNDDIRLYSDV
-681 TFRIHGRDLEGVLSN
+681 EIKGDRIFLALHN
-696 HYNQKSKVR
+696 HIKKTGKRLW

>member
-1 MSDIITRLLLKTND
+1 MSDIVTRLLLKTND

-27 NAFQSDISKMS
+27 NEFQSDIAKMS

-105 LTETIRLAREAYNA
+105 LFETIRLAREAYNA

-134 AKNQATIQEQI
+134 AKNQAIVQEQI

-179 KQRSQNALQAMVK
+179 KRRSNNAVRAMVK
-192 AAIGLDGVDVSAI
+192 AAIGLDGVDVSGI
-205 DIDKVLRLDVSS
+205 DIDKVLKLDVSS
-217 VGDKQKAQLAK
+217 AGDEQKAQLAK

-233 VDEYDRLKSKFTTYE
+233 VDEYDRLKAKFTTYE
-248 TVGSGMNVHTVTT
+248 TVGSGMNVHTVAT
-261 TDTNALSKAISPMLS
+261 TDAKALGEAISPMLA

-299 INVATAAEAAGRNL
+299 INVSAAAEAAGRNL
-313 SSMTKAAN
+313 SSMTKTAN
-321 RASQSGIGGKTPKE
+321 RASQSGTGGNPPKE
-335 EPKEGSI
+335 KPKEGSI
-342 AWYDTQIAEQ
+342 AWYDSEISDL

-361 MQARSAIQATIN
+361 MQARATIQATIN
-373 ELEQKKIN
+373 ELEQKKVK

-400 GALSLPKANSPMIN
+400 GAL
-414 VAEEYEP
+414 P
-421 IISSYNE
+421 IPIKPTY
-428 MIAERER
+428 
-435 RLSESNDDA
+435 
-444 TSSFI
+444 
-449 QSQIDKF
+449 DKVPTHGKTG
-456 KDTIKELKELQ
+456 KD
-467 ELQESRNSAITP
+467 
-479 NGAYSAFKNNSSKDK
+479 F
-494 KGNET
+494 
-499 DFRKIK
+499 
-505 GMKLPKFESPIKKK
+505 KLPKHDPLFKKE
-519 DIDINEEYTKS
+519 DIDLNQEYAES
-530 LYAVG
+530 LANISGVVG
-535 SIMSSLSGITNESTA
+535 SMSGLFDDNTA
-550 AYLQWG
+550 SVLQWG
-556 AGVVSSI
+556 VSFLSTVG
-563 AQAIPAIRDLIT
+563 QAIPKILEMASANEVEAATAQKSAIANT
-575 AKQTEAVINGVTSA
+575 AAASGEVLKAHAGI
-589 TETPVVG
+589 PFVG
-596 WLLAGAAVA
+596 IALGLAGVAAI
-605 SVIAAMASIPKFAT
+605 IAAMSSMPKYAT

-648 QSNLFQMLNS
+648 QSNLFRMLNS

-669 PSAENGNQPASV
+669 PSGNDDIRLYSDV
-681 TFRIHGRDLEGVLSN
+681 EIKGDRIFLALHN
-696 HYNQKSKVR
+696 HIKKTGKRLW

>member
-1 MSDIITRLLLKTND
+1 MSDIVTRLLLKTND

-27 NAFQSDISKMS
+27 NGFQSDISKMS

-105 LTETIRLAREAYNA
+105 LSETIRLAREAYNA

-134 AKNQATIQEQI
+134 AKNQAIVQEQI

-167 TLKDQEEIVGQY
+167 TLKDQEEIVRQY

-233 VDEYDRLKSKFTTYE
+233 VDEYDRLKAKFTTYE

-299 INVATAAEAAGRNL
+299 INVSAAAEAAGRNL

-321 RASQSGIGGKTPKE
+321 RASQSGTGGNPPKE
-335 EPKEGSI
+335 KPKEGSI
-342 AWYDTQIAEQ
+342 AWYDSEISDL

-361 MQARSAIQATIN
+361 MQARATIQATIN
-373 ELEQKKIN
+373 ELEQKKVK

-400 GALSLPKANSPMIN
+400 GAL
-414 VAEEYEP
+414 P
-421 IISSYNE
+421 IPIKPTY
-428 MIAERER
+428 
-435 RLSESNDDA
+435 
-444 TSSFI
+444 
-449 QSQIDKF
+449 DKVPTHGKTG
-456 KDTIKELKELQ
+456 KD
-467 ELQESRNSAITP
+467 
-479 NGAYSAFKNNSSKDK
+479 F
-494 KGNET
+494 
-499 DFRKIK
+499 
-505 GMKLPKFESPIKKK
+505 KLPKHDPLFKKE
-519 DIDINEEYTKS
+519 DIDLNQEYAES
-530 LYAVG
+530 LANISGVVG
-535 SIMSSLSGITNESTA
+535 SMSGLFDDNTA
-550 AYLQWG
+550 SVLQWG
-556 AGVVSSI
+556 VSFLSTVG
-563 AQAIPAIRDLIT
+563 QAIPKILEMAGANEVEAETARKSAI
-575 AKQTEAVINGVTSA
+575 ANMSA
-589 TETPVVG
+589 AGGEVLKAHAGIPFVG
-596 WLLAGAAVA
+596 IALGLAGVAAI
-605 SVIAAMASIPKFAT
+605 IAAMSSMPKYAT

-648 QSNLFQMLNS
+648 QSNLFRMLNS

-669 PSAENGNQPASV
+669 PSGNDDIRLYSDV
-681 TFRIHGRDLEGVLSN
+681 EIKGDRIFLALHN
-696 HYNQKSKVR
+696 HIKKTGKRLW

>member
-1 MSDIITRLLLKTND
+1 MSDIVTRLLLKTND

-27 NAFQSDISKMS
+27 NGFQSDIAKMS

-105 LTETIRLAREAYNA
+105 LSETIRLAREAYNA

-134 AKNQATIQEQI
+134 AKNQAIVQEQI

-167 TLKDQEEIVGQY
+167 TLKDQDEIVGQY
-179 KQRSQNALQAMVK
+179 KRRSNNAVRAMVK
-192 AAIGLDGVDVSAI
+192 AAIGLDGVDVSGI
-205 DIDKVLRLDVSS
+205 DIDKVLKLDVSS
-217 VGDKQKAQLAK
+217 AGDEQKAQLAK

-233 VDEYDRLKSKFTTYE
+233 VDEYDRLKAKFTTYE
-248 TVGSGMNVHTVTT
+248 TVGSGMNVHTVAT
-261 TDTNALSKAISPMLS
+261 TDAKALGEAISPMLA

-299 INVATAAEAAGRNL
+299 INVSAAAEAAGRNL

-321 RASQSGIGGKTPKE
+321 RASQSGTGGNPPKE
-335 EPKEGSI
+335 KPKEGSI
-342 AWYDTQIAEQ
+342 AWYDSEISDL

-361 MQARSAIQATIN
+361 MQARATIQATIN
-373 ELEQKKIN
+373 ELEQKKVK

-400 GALSLPKANSPMIN
+400 GAL
-414 VAEEYEP
+414 P
-421 IISSYNE
+421 IPIKPTY
-428 MIAERER
+428 
-435 RLSESNDDA
+435 
-444 TSSFI
+444 
-449 QSQIDKF
+449 DKVPTHGKTG
-456 KDTIKELKELQ
+456 KD
-467 ELQESRNSAITP
+467 
-479 NGAYSAFKNNSSKDK
+479 F
-494 KGNET
+494 
-499 DFRKIK
+499 
-505 GMKLPKFESPIKKK
+505 KLPKHDPLFKKE
-519 DIDINEEYTKS
+519 DIDLNQEYAES
-530 LYAVG
+530 LANISGVVG
-535 SIMSSLSGITNESTA
+535 SMSGLFDDNTA
-550 AYLQWG
+550 SVLQWG
-556 AGVVSSI
+556 VSFLSTVG
-563 AQAIPAIRDLIT
+563 QAIPKVLEMAGANEVEAETARKSAI
-575 AKQTEAVINGVTSA
+575 ANMSA
-589 TETPVVG
+589 AGGEVLKAHAGIPFVG
-596 WLLAGAAVA
+596 IALGLAGVAAI
-605 SVIAAMASIPKFAT
+605 IAAMSSMPKYAT

-648 QSNLFQMLNS
+648 QSNLFRMLNS

-669 PSAENGNQPASV
+669 PSGNDDIRLYSDV
-681 TFRIHGRDLEGVLSN
+681 EIKGDRIFLALHN
-696 HYNQKSKVR
+696 HIKKTGKRLW

>member
-1 MSDIITRLLLKTND
+1 MSDIVTRLLLKTND

-27 NAFQSDISKMS
+27 NGFQSDISKMS

-192 AAIGLDGVDVSAI
+192 AAIGLDGVDVSAM

-233 VDEYDRLKSKFTTYE
+233 VDEYDRLKAKFTTYE

-321 RASQSGIGGKTPKE
+321 RASQSGIGGT
-335 EPKEGSI
+335 S
-342 AWYDTQIAEQ
+342 
-352 NKKLIAETD
+352 
-361 MQARSAIQATIN
+361 
-373 ELEQKKIN
+373 
-381 LKFVVDQEAFKIA
+381 LKFVVEQETFKSA

-400 GALSLPKANSPMIN
+400 GTLSLPVKPT
-414 VAEEYEP
+414 Y
-421 IISSYNE
+421 
-428 MIAERER
+428 
-435 RLSESNDDA
+435 
-444 TSSFI
+444 
-449 QSQIDKF
+449 
-456 KDTIKELKELQ
+456 
-467 ELQESRNSAITP
+467 
-479 NGAYSAFKNNSSKDK
+479 KDK
-494 KGNET
+494 VPNHGKEGKNL
-499 DFRKIK
+499 
-505 GMKLPKFESPIKKK
+505 KLPKYDPLFKKE
-519 DIDINEEYTKS
+519 DIDMNERYAES
-530 LYAVG
+530 LSVVG
-535 SIMSSLSGITNESTA
+535 SIMGSLSGITNESAA

-556 AGVVSSI
+556 ANVISSI
-563 AQAIPAIRDLIT
+563 AQAIPAIQSLIT
-575 AKQTEAVINGVTSA
+575 AKQTEAVVSGVASA
-589 TETPVVG
+589 AETPVVG

-605 SVIAAMASIPKFAT
+605 AVVAAMASIPKFAT

-669 PSAENGNQPASV
+669 PSAENGNQPANV

>member
-1 MSDIITRLLLKTND
+1 MSDIVTRLLLKTND

-27 NAFQSDISKMS
+27 NEFQSDIAKMS

-105 LTETIRLAREAYNA
+105 LSETIRLAREAYNA

-134 AKNQATIQEQI
+134 AKNQAIVQEQI

-179 KQRSQNALQAMVK
+179 KRRSNNAVRAMVK
-192 AAIGLDGVDVSAI
+192 AAIGLDGVDVSGI
-205 DIDKVLRLDVSS
+205 DIDKVLKLDVSS
-217 VGDKQKAQLAK
+217 AGDEQKAQLAK

-233 VDEYDRLKSKFTTYE
+233 VDEYDRLKAKFTTYE
-248 TVGSGMNVHTVTT
+248 TVGSGMNVHTVAT
-261 TDTNALSKAISPMLS
+261 TDAKALGEAISPMLA
-276 KYQDAIQYNAI
+276 KYQNAIQYNAI

-299 INVATAAEAAGRNL
+299 INVSAAAEAAGRNL
-313 SSMTKAAN
+313 SSMTKTAN
-321 RASQSGIGGKTPKE
+321 RASQSGTGGNPPKE
-335 EPKEGSI
+335 KPKEGSI
-342 AWYDTQIAEQ
+342 AWYDSEISDL

-361 MQARSAIQATIN
+361 MQARATIQATIN
-373 ELEQKKIN
+373 ELEQKKVK

-400 GALSLPKANSPMIN
+400 GAL
-414 VAEEYEP
+414 P
-421 IISSYNE
+421 IPIKPTY
-428 MIAERER
+428 
-435 RLSESNDDA
+435 
-444 TSSFI
+444 
-449 QSQIDKF
+449 DKVPTHGKTG
-456 KDTIKELKELQ
+456 KD
-467 ELQESRNSAITP
+467 
-479 NGAYSAFKNNSSKDK
+479 F
-494 KGNET
+494 
-499 DFRKIK
+499 
-505 GMKLPKFESPIKKK
+505 KLPKHDPLFKKE
-519 DIDINEEYTKS
+519 DIDLNQEYAES
-530 LYAVG
+530 LANISGVVG
-535 SIMSSLSGITNESTA
+535 SMSGLFDDNTA
-550 AYLQWG
+550 SVLQWG
-556 AGVVSSI
+556 VSFLSTVG
-563 AQAIPAIRDLIT
+563 QAIPKILEMAGANEVEAETARKSAI
-575 AKQTEAVINGVTSA
+575 ANMSA
-589 TETPVVG
+589 AGGEVLKAHAGIPFVG
-596 WLLAGAAVA
+596 IALGLAGVAAI
-605 SVIAAMASIPKFAT
+605 IAAMSSMPKYAT

-648 QSNLFQMLNS
+648 QSNLFRMLNS

-669 PSAENGNQPASV
+669 PSGNDDIRLYSDV
-681 TFRIHGRDLEGVLSN
+681 EIKGDRIFLALHN
-696 HYNQKSKVR
+696 HIKKTGKRLW

>member
-1 MSDIITRLLLKTND
+1 MSDIVTRLLLKTND

-27 NAFQSDISKMS
+27 NGFQSDIAKMS

-93 IGSGDWTPFMNG
+93 IGSGDWTPFMSG
-105 LTETIRLAREAYNA
+105 LSETIRLAREAYNA

-134 AKNQATIQEQI
+134 AKNQAIVQEQI

-167 TLKDQEEIVGQY
+167 TLKDQDEIVGQY
-179 KQRSQNALQAMVK
+179 KRRSNNAVQAMVK
-192 AAIGLDGVDVSAI
+192 AAIGLDGVDVSGI
-205 DIDKVLRLDVSS
+205 DIDKVLKLDVSS
-217 VGDKQKAQLAK
+217 AGDEQKAQLAK

-233 VDEYDRLKSKFTTYE
+233 VDEYDRLKAKFTTYE
-248 TVGSGMNVHTVTT
+248 TVGSGMNVHTVAT
-261 TDTNALSKAISPMLS
+261 TDAKALGEAISPMLA

-299 INVATAAEAAGRNL
+299 INVSAAAEAAGRNL

-321 RASQSGIGGKTPKE
+321 RASQSGTGGNPPKE
-335 EPKEGSI
+335 KPKEGSI
-342 AWYDTQIAEQ
+342 AWYDSEISDL

-361 MQARSAIQATIN
+361 MQARATIQATIN
-373 ELEQKKIN
+373 ELEQKKVK

-400 GALSLPKANSPMIN
+400 GAL
-414 VAEEYEP
+414 P
-421 IISSYNE
+421 IPIKPTY
-428 MIAERER
+428 
-435 RLSESNDDA
+435 
-444 TSSFI
+444 
-449 QSQIDKF
+449 DKVPTHGKNG
-456 KDTIKELKELQ
+456 KD
-467 ELQESRNSAITP
+467 
-479 NGAYSAFKNNSSKDK
+479 F
-494 KGNET
+494 
-499 DFRKIK
+499 
-505 GMKLPKFESPIKKK
+505 KLPKHDPLFKKE
-519 DIDINEEYTKS
+519 DIDLNQEYAES
-530 LYAVG
+530 LANISGVVG
-535 SIMSSLSGITNESTA
+535 SMSGLFDDNTA
-550 AYLQWG
+550 SVLQWG
-556 AGVVSSI
+556 VSFLSTVG
-563 AQAIPAIRDLIT
+563 QAIPKILEMSGVKQADTIVTNENTT
-575 AKQTEAVINGVTSA
+575 AELANGASRVISA
-589 TETPVVG
+589 HAGIPFVG
-596 WLLAGAAVA
+596 IALGLAGVAAI
-605 SVIAAMASIPKFAT
+605 IAAMSSMPKYAT

-648 QSNLFQMLNS
+648 QSNLFRMLNS

-669 PSAENGNQPASV
+669 PSGNDDIRLYSDV
-681 TFRIHGRDLEGVLSN
+681 EIKGDRIFLALHN
-696 HYNQKSKVR
+696 HIKKTGKRLW